1 MGLNFKGDILDLYH
15 IYIYIYIYIIVGARG
30 PRMKLKSYSI
40 GVGMPWARGGRS
52 PEERKE

>member
-1 MGLNFKGDILDLYH
+1 MGLNFKRDILDLYH

-40 GVGMPWARGGRS
+40 GVGMPWAQGGRS

>member
-1 MGLNFKGDILDLYH
+1 MGLNFNGDILDLYH
-15 IYIYIYIYIIVGARG
+15 IYIYIIVGARG

-40 GVGMPWARGGRS
+40 GAGMPWARGGRS